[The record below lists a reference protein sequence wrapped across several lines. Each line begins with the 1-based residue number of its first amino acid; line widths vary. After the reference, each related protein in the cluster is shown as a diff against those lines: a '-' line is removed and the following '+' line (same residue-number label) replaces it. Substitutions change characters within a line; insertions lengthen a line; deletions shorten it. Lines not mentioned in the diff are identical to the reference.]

1 MPPRPARRPRLVIFD
16 LDGVVYRGLDPVPG
30 AAELINDLHR
40 RRVRV
45 RYATNNSMA
54 TREAYVE
61 RLASMGVRASVPEIV
76 TSTSA
81 TIGYLRHHLP
91 EARHVLAVGST
102 AMIAELRAAGLEVTP
117 IAELARPDYQGGSL
131 RNGVDAVVVGLDQAY
146 DYIRI
151 AIAATAVREGAVFVA
166 TNADLRYPTARGFLP
181 GAGSLVAAI
190 RAASGGVE
198 PIVVGKPEPTMFA
211 EILEDARVKPD
222 AAVVVGDNPD
232 ADIVAGHRSGI
243 FTVLILTGVADAV
256 LADGLA
262 GERKPDQVVAD
273 HVELGRLFDEWLS

>member
-1 MPPRPARRPRLVIFD
+1 MPQRPPRRPRLVIFD

-30 AAELINDLHR
+30 AADLINDLHR

-61 RLASMGVRASVPEIV
+61 RLASMGVRAAVPEIV

-91 EARHVLAVGST
+91 EAHHVLAVGSQ

-117 IAELARPDYQGGSL
+117 VAELSHDFVGHSSGEFSRRELVSIGTMTVFHGRRQIERAGFRQPPRDGQQDHRGCGG
-131 RNGVDAVVVGLDQAY
+131 
-146 DYIRI
+146 
-151 AIAATAVREGAVFVA
+151 EW
-166 TNADLRYPTARGFLP
+166 PK
-181 GAGSLVAAI
+181 LVAAI
-190 RAASGGVE
+190 RAASGGIE
-198 PIVVGKPEPTMFA
+198 PIIVGKPQPTMFA
-211 EILEDARVKPD
+211 EILEDARVKPE

-243 FTVLILTGVADAV
+243 FTVLILTGVADAA
-256 LADGLA
+256 LADELA
-262 GERKPDQVVAD
+262 GERKPDLVVAD
-273 HVELGRLFDEWLS
+273 HSELARQFDEWLS